1 MFARLHSAFWY
12 YWHLLVTH
20 SKLLDIFRLDFLR
33 SHSSWVSFGLL
44 DLLSSPSYGSLC
56 FHSSFFGLF
65 ILNGIPLSRTRL
77 GPVSYLSF
85 AQVCSDSA
93 QWVGISSVA
102 AAVWEAVRPAGL
114 PDSRI
119 AVSSS
124 RNTHLLRFMITW
136 MLLSP

>member
-12 YWHLLVTH
+12 YRHLLVTH

-33 SHSSWVSFGLL
+33 SHSSWVCFGFL

-93 QWVGISSVA
+93 QRVGISSVA
-102 AAVWEAVRPAGL
+102 ASVWEAVRPAGL

-119 AVSSS
+119 AVSS
-124 RNTHLLRFMITW
+124 
-136 MLLSP
+136 